1 MYCTL
6 DVPNFGICEGK
17 KILRVFKKNFLMWK
31 LLLGKKNQCSEN
43 WSSGLLGY
51 EAVSL
56 TEWLPAFIG
65 M

>member
-1 MYCTL
+1 
-6 DVPNFGICEGK
+6 
-17 KILRVFKKNFLMWK
+17 MWK

-43 WSSGLLGY
+43 CSGLLGY

-56 TEWLPAFIG
+56 AEWFLAFIG